1 VLLDGLA
8 GHGAAAVGLVAGLEV
23 CGDFVPGERDAEL
36 DADCVYV
43 EEEEL
48 VFARYMEG
56 GVLAGKGSRRMGSS
70 GE

>member
-1 VLLDGLA
+1 
-8 GHGAAAVGLVAGLEV
+8 
-23 CGDFVPGERDAEL
+23 L

-56 GVLAGKGSRRMGSS
+56 GVLAGKGSRRMGWS